1 MTAAEAYLPHF
12 ILEGNTDPARNV
24 LWGRRAQLT
33 TPDGLRRPAGFK
45 TGTTN
50 DFRDVSGFGY
60 IPGSLTTGVWMG
72 NNNQEPL
79 SNEIS
84 GGLFSA
90 DGPLFLWQEFMQL
103 ALNNPW
109 DWNGQAAV
117 PQTSFEQPAGIVT
130 APVCRWSGM
139 AATTNCGQIIT
150 LPFLEGTVPPLDN
163 VHFRGCLDLEAY
175 IAQAT
180 PTRPNNW
187 LIAAD
192 TWSDRLVNG
201 QTGSRGD
208 PANYKEDLRVQFAIT
223 PLFGERG
230 FPSVCGERIARPSA
244 TPAPSGSTE
253 PSPAPSD
260 GGGGGGGGG
269 GPPGPP

>member
-1 MTAAEAYLPHF
+1 
-12 ILEGNTDPARNV
+12 
-24 LWGRRAQLT
+24 
-33 TPDGLRRPAGFK
+33 
-45 TGTTN
+45 
-50 DFRDVSGFGY
+50 
-60 IPGSLTTGVWMG
+60 MG

-109 DWNGQAAV
+109 DWNGQAPV
-117 PQTSFEQPAGIVT
+117 PQTSFDQPPGIVT
-130 APVCRWSGM
+130 ATVCRWSGM

-163 VHFRGCLDLEAY
+163 VHSRGCLDLEAY

-223 PLFGERG
+223 PALRRARLPIRVRRARRASERRRPRRAG
-230 FPSVCGERIARPSA
+230 HPSRRLRRAAAAADGVAAVAVAAVAAAGPTRQPLHRTPRAREAFRPRRR
-244 TPAPSGSTE
+244 
-253 PSPAPSD
+253 SD
-260 GGGGGGGGG
+260 A
-269 GPPGPP
+269 